1 MFSTIVLSLPE
12 AVEWLCRA
20 IVCFGP
26 PGLKRLKSGQS
37 DSAVHDETTDQI
49 RQFRQFWK
57 LAIAVVQAAKRVKEL
72 DASHPV
78 LANYYVLLAA
88 DMVQSQ
94 TQINQINCL
103 EQSALFE
110 KLAQVVVA
118 EAKLG
123 ASANRIQKRNG
134 ERQRVCFTDTVMP
147 NTTHIPN
154 MPNVV
159 GPDEHH
165 LPTLSLSD
173 VAKYLNSDL
182 LMHSM

>member
-1 MFSTIVLSLPE
+1 MAEMFSTIVLSLQE
-12 AVEWLCRA
+12 AVEWSCRA

-26 PGLKRLKSGQS
+26 PGLKRLESGQS
-37 DSAVHDETTDQI
+37 DPAVHDETTPN
-49 RQFRQFWK
+49 QFRQFWK

-78 LANYYVLLAA
+78 LANYYVLLAT

-94 TQINQINCL
+94 TQINQINHL

-118 EAKLG
+118 EEKLR
-123 ASANRIQKRNG
+123 ASANRIDKRKG
-134 ERQRVCFTDTVMP
+134 RRPVCFTDTVMP
-147 NTTHIPN
+147 NISHIPHIPN
-154 MPNVV
+154 VA

-165 LPTLSLSD
+165 LLTLSLSD

-182 LMHSM
+182 LMHTM

>member
-1 MFSTIVLSLPE
+1 MAEMFSTIVLSLPE

-20 IVCFGP
+20 IVWFGP
-26 PGLKRLKSGQS
+26 PGLTRLESVQS
-37 DSAVHDETTDQI
+37 ASAVHDETTNQI
-49 RQFRQFWK
+49 CQFRQFWK
-57 LAIAVVQAAKRVKEL
+57 LAIAVVEAAKRVKEL

-78 LANYYVLLAA
+78 LANYYVLLAT

-94 TQINQINCL
+94 TQINQP

-118 EAKLG
+118 LAKLH
-123 ASANRIQKRNG
+123 ASAIRIQKRNG
-134 ERQRVCFTDTVMP
+134 GRQPMCFTNTVMP
-147 NTTHIPN
+147 NITHIPT
-154 MPNVV
+154 VV

-182 LMHSM
+182 LMHTM